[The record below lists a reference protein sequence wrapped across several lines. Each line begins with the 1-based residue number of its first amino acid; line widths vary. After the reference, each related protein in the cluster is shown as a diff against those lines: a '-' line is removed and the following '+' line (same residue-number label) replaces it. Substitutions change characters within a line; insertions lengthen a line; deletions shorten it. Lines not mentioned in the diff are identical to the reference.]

1 MTDLDDIAERL
12 LTLEIDTIVSDGIA
26 AERMPS
32 DGQALIR
39 IAQLY
44 KDFLGRAIDEV
55 RDVGSEVTGLPDFK
69 GENGQTVAFPGWN
82 VRTGG
87 LRTFAAL
94 QLAARRC
101 QTARAAMPRPNA
113 MRAEHEPILA
123 RIAGSCG
130 DVQAMLRR
138 MGLKEVTIDEPS
150 VAWAEE
156 SGTGWPAFDR
166 DTTLALRRIWETG
179 VDVIVMQTM
188 VRLDGGVTTRVL
200 DGWDGPGSAPV
211 HDLHYR
217 GVDIALARWGF
228 LVQTAKDL
236 AGFFF
241 PGEPDRGRNA
251 AAALPGS
258 LSNPSAP
265 SALGR

>member
-1 MTDLDDIAERL
+1 MTDFGDIAGKL

-26 AERMPS
+26 AERMPT

-44 KDFLGRAIDEV
+44 KDFLGRAIGEV
-55 RDVGSEVTGLPDFK
+55 RDAGSTVAGLPGFR
-69 GENGQTVAFPGWN
+69 GEDGGTTAFDDWDVA
-82 VRTGG
+82 TGG
-87 LRTFAAL
+87 LRTFGTLRRAA
-94 QLAARRC
+94 QAC
-101 QTARAAMPRPNA
+101 QTARAAVPRPNG
-113 MRAEHEPILA
+113 MRGEHEPILA
-123 RIAGSCG
+123 RVAGSCG
-130 DVQAMLRR
+130 DIQAILRR

-150 VAWAEE
+150 VEWAEE
-156 SGTGWPAFDR
+156 SGTAWPAFDR
-166 DTTLALRRIWETG
+166 DTILALRRIWETG

-200 DGWDGPGSAPV
+200 DGWDGPEAAPV

-241 PGEPDRGRNA
+241 PGGSDRGGGGTP
-251 AAALPGS
+251 ALP
-258 LSNPSAP
+258 PAP
-265 SALGR
+265 AVAR

>member
-1 MTDLDDIAERL
+1 MTDFDDIAGKL

-26 AERMPS
+26 AERMPA

-44 KDFLGRAIDEV
+44 KGFLGRAIDEV
-55 RDVGSEVTGLPDFK
+55 RDAGLDVPGLPGFV
-69 GENGQTVAFPGWN
+69 GEDGRTAAFDDWDVG
-82 VRTGG
+82 TGG

-94 QLAARRC
+94 RIAARQC
-101 QTARAAMPRPNA
+101 QRARAAVPRPNG
-113 MRAEHEPILA
+113 MRAEHDPILA
-123 RIAGSCG
+123 RVAGSCG
-130 DVQAMLRR
+130 DVGAMLRR

-150 VAWAEE
+150 VEWAEE
-156 SGTGWPAFDR
+156 AGTAWPAFDH
-166 DTTLALRRIWETG
+166 DTILALRRIWETG
-179 VDVIVMQTM
+179 VDVIVMQTL

-200 DGWDGPGSAPV
+200 DGWDGIGAAPV

-241 PGEPDRGRNA
+241 PGGPGRDGSGAPAIPGPLAPA
-251 AAALPGS
+251 AVA
-258 LSNPSAP
+258 
-265 SALGR
+265 R